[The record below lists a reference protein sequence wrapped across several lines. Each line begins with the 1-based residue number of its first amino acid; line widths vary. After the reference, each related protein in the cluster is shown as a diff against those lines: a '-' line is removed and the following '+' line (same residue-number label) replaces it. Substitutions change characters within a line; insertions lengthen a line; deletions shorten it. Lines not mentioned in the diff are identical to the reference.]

1 MRHDSLRI
9 DLGSNC
15 CGRVNFSPSL
25 SPREYESA
33 DVREGRCVENATRA
47 SDGQMAVI
55 ARETIASAGWVSM
68 FNFIDRPVK
77 KSVRSLRSRLLR
89 TDSVMFFE
97 TRLAM
102 AGLCVLVVGEDTHAT
117 HDCDFFAAAA
127 AKCQKI

>member
-68 FNFIDRPVK
+68 FNFIDQPEEKCEVSEVK
-77 KSVRSLRSRLLR
+77 ITTNRFRDVLRNEVG
-89 TDSVMFFE
+89 DGGFVFVVMD
-97 TRLAM
+97 RR
-102 AGLCVLVVGEDTHAT
+102 D
-117 HDCDFFAAAA
+117 
-127 AKCQKI
+127 